1 MSCCGITRSPRRD
14 RFRGAI
20 DASLRHLGPQ
30 QPGPEPG
37 LDLGVALVRVF
48 ALQRLPAHGNG
59 ELVELERG
67 AHAFL
72 QRAHEKTLPVRL
84 SGSADSSA
92 AMLVHSP
99 LLASL
104 ASSPSRKARALS
116 RAARRTGEVVASSS
130 WRTRARESSRLL
142 RRWRRWSSAAPG

>member
-104 ASSPSRKARALS
+104 ASS
-116 RAARRTGEVVASSS
+116 
-130 WRTRARESSRLL
+130 RLL
-142 RRWRRWSSAAPG
+142 RRWRRWRSSALGRPLRSPAPESSAIWDSTDLLSQPRAMGLA